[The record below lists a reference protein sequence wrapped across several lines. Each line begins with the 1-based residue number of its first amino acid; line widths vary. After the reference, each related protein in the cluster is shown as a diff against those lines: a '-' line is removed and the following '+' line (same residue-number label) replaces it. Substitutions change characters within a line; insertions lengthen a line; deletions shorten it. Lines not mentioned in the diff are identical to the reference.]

1 MQKTEKE
8 LILEHLGILVT
19 TYCNLNC
26 RDCAD
31 LIPKRE
37 HRHYEPD
44 NIKSDL
50 SIVLANVDY
59 IEEVLVIG
67 GETLVYP
74 WLPEVLDFCE
84 AQKKIGKLIITTNGS
99 IIPDDNLLEN
109 FKKNNVLIRISG
121 YPEYIVP
128 NREETLQKYK
138 SGGLEIEDLENM
150 QWCDIG
156 DFKHRHRTEEEIKNV
171 FRTCAMKN
179 CVCINPD
186 GKIFFCSRQMTADET
201 TLYPSPLEN
210 EFVNIRTEKDIRKKL
225 QEFYEL
231 PYITTCDYCD
241 GISCAT
247 EKAVPAALQILKKD
261 SFLDFLSL
269 YSELAT
275 HEYSDLE
282 KAAVATR
289 LLQNI
294 NDHIHQLHGF
304 ESVMRI
310 IELSG
315 DSSHL
320 SGNWNMLMY
329 HFLCLLNELTKDYD
343 YDIRIDS
350 PYARTQTGKDVNS
363 INRITVSDHADPTA
377 DLLIEE
383 QEVVDAV
390 NQKWPIDLYVYNR
403 LFINSKLEKLKT
415 EPVECIVCG
424 LSYTQY
430 GLLENEMPVIT
441 CNLSVTGQDIPYS
454 ILMAERALEYNPNIG
469 TVVIPM
475 AYYQC
480 CYDMSADSAQLHKD
494 VVSYI
499 NMPILG
505 KCRNY
510 TGEMHFYREQTVMEI
525 YNQVY
530 DLEKVREDR
539 DKLIMS
545 HLTNENFFNAMFPQ
559 PLYGGLKFDFK
570 ALSEEE
576 NFSSAYITA
585 QHNERVCTLDGYKE
599 TIKYLVNFLTKTE
612 EKGIKVLFFV
622 PPATRYLTASTC
634 IELKNFYYQNIVPK
648 ISEFKRTQFLDLFDN
663 KTFDEND
670 FSDFEHLNYSGA
682 KKLTKIIGKAL
693 VQ

>member
-1 MQKTEKE
+1 
-8 LILEHLGILVT
+8 
-19 TYCNLNC
+19 
-26 RDCAD
+26 
-31 LIPKRE
+31 
-37 HRHYEPD
+37 
-44 NIKSDL
+44 
-50 SIVLANVDY
+50 
-59 IEEVLVIG
+59 
-67 GETLVYP
+67 
-74 WLPEVLDFCE
+74 
-84 AQKKIGKLIITTNGS
+84 
-99 IIPDDNLLEN
+99 
-109 FKKNNVLIRISG
+109 
-121 YPEYIVP
+121 
-128 NREETLQKYK
+128 
-138 SGGLEIEDLENM
+138 
-150 QWCDIG
+150 
-156 DFKHRHRTEEEIKNV
+156 
-171 FRTCAMKN
+171 
-179 CVCINPD
+179 
-186 GKIFFCSRQMTADET
+186 
-201 TLYPSPLEN
+201 
-210 EFVNIRTEKDIRKKL
+210 
-225 QEFYEL
+225 
-231 PYITTCDYCD
+231 
-241 GISCAT
+241 
-247 EKAVPAALQILKKD
+247 
-261 SFLDFLSL
+261 
-269 YSELAT
+269 
-275 HEYSDLE
+275 
-282 KAAVATR
+282 
-289 LLQNI
+289 
-294 NDHIHQLHGF
+294 
-304 ESVMRI
+304 MRI

-350 PYARTQTGKDVNS
+350 PYARAQTGKDVNS

-430 GLLENEMPVIT
+430 GLLESEMPVIT

-454 ILMAERALEYNPNIG
+454 ILMAEKALEYNPNIG

-510 TGEMHFYREQTVMEI
+510 TGEMHLYREQTAMEI

-539 DKLIMS
+539 DKFIMS
-545 HLTNENFFNAMFPQ
+545 HLANENFFNEMFPQ

-570 ALSEEE
+570 TLSEEE
-576 NFSSAYITA
+576 KFSSAYITA

-599 TIKYLVNFLTKTE
+599 TIKYLVNFLTKME

-634 IELKNFYYQNIVPK
+634 MELKDFYYQNIVSR
-648 ISEFKRTQFLDLFDN
+648 ISEFKRTKFLDLFDN
-663 KTFDEND
+663 KTFAEND
-670 FSDFEHLNYSGA
+670 FSDFEHLSYSGA

-693 VQ
+693 LQ